1 MGHSLRLDGYPKK
14 SMMVVPMDYA
24 KLSYW
29 RFGEEAPVSGP
40 GSWSLLGF
48 FCPFGAKTPSSIL
61 AFTLIAVGASF
72 SEAVETAFIQLLSVN
87 DWRDELSEA
96 DIAKG

>member
-1 MGHSLRLDGYPKK
+1 
-14 SMMVVPMDYA
+14 
-24 KLSYW
+24 
-29 RFGEEAPVSGP
+29 
-40 GSWSLLGF
+40 LGF
-48 FCPFGAKTPSSIL
+48 FCPLLTKTPSSIL

-72 SEAVETAFIQLLSVN
+72 SEAVEAALIQLLSVN

>member
-1 MGHSLRLDGYPKK
+1 
-14 SMMVVPMDYA
+14 
-24 KLSYW
+24 
-29 RFGEEAPVSGP
+29 
-40 GSWSLLGF
+40 LGF

-72 SEAVETAFIQLLSVN
+72 SEAVEAAFIQLLSVN